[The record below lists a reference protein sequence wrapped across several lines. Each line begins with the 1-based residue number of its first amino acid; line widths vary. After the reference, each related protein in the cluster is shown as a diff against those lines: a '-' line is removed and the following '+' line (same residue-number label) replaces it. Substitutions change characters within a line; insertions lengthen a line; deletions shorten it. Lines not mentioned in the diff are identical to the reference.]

1 MCHIFA
7 LLHCGWILHPLMWER
22 SLKLGSGLVILIL
35 ILGLVILNLILHSI
49 RTEAFR
55 VALLGPAARAGLPLF
70 SWVNI
75 LFKICLQNP
84 KAKFKAWSIEVII
97 SQYMTLKL
105 QLTTND
111 SKKEYLS
118 PSF

>member
-7 LLHCGWILHPLMWER
+7 LLCCGWILNPLMGER
-22 SLKLGSGLVILIL
+22 SLKRGSGLVILIL

-55 VALLGPAARAGLPLF
+55 VTLLGPAARAGLPLF

-75 LFKICLQNP
+75 LPKI
-84 KAKFKAWSIEVII
+84 S
-97 SQYMTLKL
+97 S
-105 QLTTND
+105 
-111 SKKEYLS
+111 
-118 PSF
+118 